1 MIFFPSS
8 SFNFCSDFVE
18 KYFKI
23 TKNLTKPAGT
33 SCTWEKTS
41 QTKISSRTC
50 SSLQLKDRTHS
61 TIYSK
66 SGDFVLVIDG
76 LTKKNDVLLRIFLT
90 TRKLFKTIFCLQE
103 ERVCFSARTA
113 KTKGKGLNSVY
124 RHYVWSKRISKP
136 KVLLQGG
143 VNKVEMTEWTSDV
156 RGSGWRRRGSEAGA
170 QKLRTMEQ
178 FCLSTFPN

>member
-1 MIFFPSS
+1 MWGELAINWTELISFSKQACRKLQMQKKELNILNYSVLILNTGPSGGNLSSTSFKIFFILQEKSFKVFWSFFPSS

-33 SCTWEKTS
+33 SCTWKKTS

-76 LTKKNDVLLRIFLT
+76 LTKK
-90 TRKLFKTIFCLQE
+90 
-103 ERVCFSARTA
+103 
-113 KTKGKGLNSVY
+113 
-124 RHYVWSKRISKP
+124 
-136 KVLLQGG
+136 
-143 VNKVEMTEWTSDV
+143 MTFYYEY
-156 RGSGWRRRGSEAGA
+156 
-170 QKLRTMEQ
+170 
-178 FCLSTFPN
+178 F

>member
-1 MIFFPSS
+1 MKENKSNKNLIQDLQLPSAQRQ
-8 SFNFCSDFVE
+8 NTLN
-18 KYFKI
+18 YLFKI
-23 TKNLTKPAGT
+23 RWLCACDWW
-33 SCTWEKTS
+33 S
-41 QTKISSRTC
+41 
-50 SSLQLKDRTHS
+50 D
-61 TIYSK
+61 
-66 SGDFVLVIDG
+66 
-76 LTKKNDVLLRIFLT
+76 KKNDVLLRIFLT